1 MRIQSLPKFL
11 LTFITYCF
19 LAMNLPVHAQNINVV
34 PNPSAPDLFSWTG
47 SGALSGYSGTPIM
60 LNGKLVLEYNPTGT
74 SDVSAPGFH
83 LQLAVYKDGDSLHLI
98 PNPDS
103 GPGVYFQTIQIV
115 FDNKL
120 FFIYLNALGT
130 QQLASFDG
138 TSITL
143 YSNPDGGSGYIGSP
157 RIFNNILY
165 VAYSNAAGVTQFGS
179 FNGSGISLIPNPDN
193 SAVGFFNNYSI
204 VFDNKI
210 CSRYVSASGI
220 KQLATFNGTSW
231 SLIPNPDAT
240 PRGVYPTFP
249 TIYHNKL
256 YWAYYSATNQYQYL
270 EYDGTNNPTLIP
282 NPQNSSTND
291 GGVTGFI
298 PIVYNDTLFFQYLN
312 TSSVY
317 QLAKF
322 GGSSISLIPNPDNT
336 TFGYWYTP
344 IIYQNNL
351 YIFYVPADGTRHI
364 AQYQTSLNN
373 LKVIPNPDGGV
384 GYWAYPIVYDNN
396 LYFMYSN
403 AQSFFQLGYFNG
415 TSISLVTNPPGFYNG
430 AEGNNGYTG
439 FPIIFNDLL
448 YMQFGSVP
456 YGNAGNLA
464 YFDGST
470 LPVTFLNFDGS
481 IQNGKALL
489 SWSTANEI
497 NNKGFEVQK
506 SNNGQ
511 TFTDIGFVAGHNNST
526 TVNSYT
532 YTDVK
537 VVSGANYYR
546 LKQIDNNGNFD
557 YSSVIKLDY
566 SAFDWN
572 ILGNPV
578 SGNSWIQ
585 LQLDKSSEVSIQIV
599 SMNGNIIQTINKG
612 NLSAGTYSI
621 PINLSGK
628 SAGLYVVRLMVD
640 GQPFSKKIVK

>member
-1 MRIQSLPKFL
+1 MRKQSLPKIFL
-11 LTFITYCF
+11 LTVITVF
-19 LAMNLPVHAQNINVV
+19 SALLGNAQNIHVV
-34 PNPSAPDLFSWTG
+34 PNPSAPDLFAWTG
-47 SGALSGYSGTPIM
+47 SGALSGYAGTPIM
-60 LNGKLVLEYNPTGT
+60 LNNTLVMEYNPTGI

-103 GPGVYFQTIQIV
+103 GPGVYFQSIQIV
-115 FDNKL
+115 FNNKL
-120 FFIYLNALGT
+120 FFIYLNAVGT

-143 YSNPDGGSGYIGSP
+143 YTNPDGGLGYLGSP
-157 RIFNNILY
+157 RILNNILY
-165 VAYSNAAGVTQFGS
+165 VAYSNAAGVTQFGT
-179 FNGSGISLIPNPDN
+179 FNGSGITLIPNPDN
-193 SAVGFFNNYSI
+193 STIGFFNNYSI
-204 VFDNKI
+204 IFNGKI
-210 CSRYVSASGI
+210 CSRYVEADGT
-220 KQLATFNGTSW
+220 KHLANYDGTSW
-231 SLIPNPDAT
+231 TLIPNPDNT
-240 PRGVYPTFP
+240 TRGVYPTFP

-282 NPQNSSTND
+282 NPENSSTNN

-312 TSSVY
+312 TSNVY

-322 GGSSISLIPNPDNT
+322 GGSSISLIPNHDNT
-336 TFGYWYTP
+336 TYGYWYTP

-351 YIFYVPADGTRHI
+351 YIFYLPADGSRHI
-364 AQYQTSLNN
+364 AQYQTSLNT
-373 LKVIPNPDGGV
+373 LKVIPNPDGGA
-384 GYWAYPIVYDNN
+384 GYWSYPIVYDDN
-396 LYFMYSN
+396 LYFVYSN

-415 TSISLVTNPPGFYNG
+415 TSINLITNPSGIYNG
-430 AEGNNGYTG
+430 ADGNNGYTG
-439 FPIIFNDLL
+439 FPIIFNNFL
-448 YMQFGSVP
+448 YMQFGGVP

-470 LPVTFLNFDGS
+470 LPVTFLNFDGV
-481 IQNGKALL
+481 IQNGKSLL

-497 NNKGFEVQK
+497 NNKGFEVQR
-506 SNNGQ
+506 SDNGQ
-511 TFTDIGFVAGHNNST
+511 TFTDIGFVAGHNNSS
-526 TVNSYT
+526 TVNNYT

-546 LKQIDNNGNFD
+546 LKQIDNNGNFA

-566 SAFDWN
+566 SAFAWN

-585 LQLDKSSEVSIQIV
+585 LQLDKSSEVSVQIV

-612 NLSAGTYSI
+612 NLSAGTYSF
-621 PINLSGK
+621 PINLSEK
-628 SAGLYVVRLMVD
+628 SAGLYFVRLIVD
-640 GQPFSKKIVK
+640 GQFYSKKIIK